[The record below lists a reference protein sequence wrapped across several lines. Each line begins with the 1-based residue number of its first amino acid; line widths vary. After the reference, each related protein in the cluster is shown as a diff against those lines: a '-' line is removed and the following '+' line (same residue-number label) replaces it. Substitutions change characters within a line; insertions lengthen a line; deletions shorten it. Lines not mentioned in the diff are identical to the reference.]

1 MTPVDCAL
9 NHYLGSPSASDVLAV
24 RIFLPTSV
32 GQGRHYN
39 VNSGKRSAA
48 LIATGIVSGAMVLS
62 GCGGGDSGGGSSGT
76 DTQASGTVVYGES
89 TDFPDNLFQIISSG
103 NATSVANIMVRVLPS
118 AFQVLPDFSVE
129 HDPELLT
136 EEPTLDT
143 VDGKQVNVYTINP
156 DAVWSDGEPITA
168 DDFAFTSKV
177 QDTEFA
183 GECPDGGVLS
193 TTGYEQIESIEG
205 SDDGKTVTVTYE
217 TPYADWKGQFS
228 GSSALLPAHLLDSD
242 DPATLCATITAGWAI
257 DQGIPEEISGG
268 PWQLKT
274 DGIDVASQVVTLT
287 PNESYWGDKPGL
299 AALVYQNI
307 GNDPGAAVSAL
318 QNDEVQMVYPQ
329 PQLDLVD
336 QVAALEPNVVSN
348 IQFGLSFEHLDMNTR
363 NPHLADPNVR
373 KAFGIALDR
382 QEIVDQTVAQFS
394 GDASVLNNRIWLT
407 NQPQFQD
414 TAPAEYN
421 APDAAA
427 SKALLEESGYVL
439 GADGIYEHPERGR
452 LSLAI
457 STTVN
462 NPLRQQT
469 IDVIIPQAAEA
480 GFEISARPDPDI
492 FSDATVPTSLEAG
505 GFDIALFAWVGTPF
519 ASSNASIYKSLD
531 AQGGI
536 QGQNYVYGN
545 DPEVDALFDEL
556 AQEPDLDA
564 QADLGNQIDT
574 LLWED
579 LYTIPLY
586 QKPTFLAYSSTV
598 DGIEDNATSVGPLW
612 NSEKWSLAQ

>member
-1 MTPVDCAL
+1 MKL
-9 NHYLGSPSASDVLAV
+9 
-24 RIFLPTSV
+24 
-32 GQGRHYN
+32 
-39 VNSGKRSAA
+39 GKRSAA
-48 LIATGIVSGAMVLS
+48 LIASGISSVLVLS